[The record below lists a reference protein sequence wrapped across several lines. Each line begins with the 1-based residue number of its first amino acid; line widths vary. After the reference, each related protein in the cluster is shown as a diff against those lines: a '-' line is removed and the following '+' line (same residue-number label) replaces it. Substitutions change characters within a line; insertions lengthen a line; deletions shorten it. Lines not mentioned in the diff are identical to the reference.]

1 MKYLLSLAFFAL
13 ILTLCQ
19 SISAQPNQLQIPDIH
34 QGHPRLLL
42 LKGEEDAILTSIKND
57 STLLMIHHVII
68 QESERILN
76 LKPIERI
83 QIGRR
88 LLDKSREALRRIF
101 YLSYAYR
108 TTRDRRFLNRAE
120 HEMLTISAF
129 SDWNP
134 SHFLDVAEM
143 TMAVSIGYDWLYD
156 QLSSSSKDSIKKAI
170 ITKGIEPSLE
180 KKYNGWLTAEHN
192 WNQVC
197 NAGMAFGAIAIYEDQ
212 SVLANTIIKRAVESI
227 KKPMQDYG
235 PDGIYPEGYG
245 YWDYGTTFNVLFL
258 DAIERLYR
266 TDFGLSAIPGFLESA
281 GFMENMAGPTGLP
294 FNYSDAGLGNGLHP
308 AMFWIANKLG
318 NSTLLWGEKKFLR
331 KENAKNLVRD
341 RALPAMLIWKGKI
354 QLEAIRPPSQVNWIG
369 HGKNPIAMMRTSWS
383 DPNAIYIAAKG
394 GSASINHAHM
404 DAGSFVMDANGERWA
419 MDFGSQNYESL
430 ESKGIKLW
438 QRTQDSERWTVFRL
452 NNFSHNTLIVDSQ
465 LHVMNGKAS
474 IIQQQ
479 MDEKNTQVTI
489 DLGPVYANQLRSA
502 KRSIAII
509 ENQYVLTK
517 DEIETLGHETKIRWN
532 LLTPAK
538 VEITGPHSA
547 ILRIGSKRLTLTASG
562 AKNITMKTWSTE
574 PPRPYDA
581 PNPGTVIVGF
591 ETVIPADSKAVL
603 EVTLVPGKQ

>member
-1 MKYLLSLAFFAL
+1 
-13 ILTLCQ
+13 
-19 SISAQPNQLQIPDIH
+19 
-34 QGHPRLLL
+34 
-42 LKGEEDAILTSIKND
+42 
-57 STLLMIHHVII
+57 
-68 QESERILN
+68 
-76 LKPIERI
+76 
-83 QIGRR
+83 
-88 LLDKSREALRRIF
+88 
-101 YLSYAYR
+101 
-108 TTRDRRFLNRAE
+108 
-120 HEMLTISAF
+120 
-129 SDWNP
+129 
-134 SHFLDVAEM
+134 
-143 TMAVSIGYDWLYD
+143 
-156 QLSSSSKDSIKKAI
+156 
-170 ITKGIEPSLE
+170 
-180 KKYNGWLTAEHN
+180 
-192 WNQVC
+192 
-197 NAGMAFGAIAIYEDQ
+197 
-212 SVLANTIIKRAVESI
+212 
-227 KKPMQDYG
+227 
-235 PDGIYPEGYG
+235 GYG

-581 PNPGTVIVGF
+581 PNPGTVIVGI